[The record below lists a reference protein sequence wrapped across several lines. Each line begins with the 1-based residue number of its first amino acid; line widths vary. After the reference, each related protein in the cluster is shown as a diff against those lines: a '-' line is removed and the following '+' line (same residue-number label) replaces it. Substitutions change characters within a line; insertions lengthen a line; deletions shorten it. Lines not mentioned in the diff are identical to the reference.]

1 MHQVLVYI
9 LDAAIVAAAIL
20 SAWFWMR
27 ASGKRLR
34 RVSKHETFDH
44 ADINRLVVALNR
56 AQILNARA
64 AKATAAAAALGGLRV
79 LLDFWS

>member
-44 ADINRLVVALNR
+44 ADINRL
-56 AQILNARA
+56 
-64 AKATAAAAALGGLRV
+64 
-79 LLDFWS
+79 